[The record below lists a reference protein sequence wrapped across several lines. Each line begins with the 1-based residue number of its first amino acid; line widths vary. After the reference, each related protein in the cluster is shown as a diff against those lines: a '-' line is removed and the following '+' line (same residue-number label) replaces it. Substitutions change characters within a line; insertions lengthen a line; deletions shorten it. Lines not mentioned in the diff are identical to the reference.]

1 MLAEETIRKR
11 RTLQETM
18 NFMTAL
24 SAGIEIMV
32 GRGANGMAM
41 SAGRDLGRMFS
52 ENAKRTDNLHEAV
65 EEVKRVLSDN
75 NCLWEFDPFKTENQA
90 DMITVHDN
98 GSIEMSLV
106 FRNCMIRQ
114 SLFRFGH
121 PQKGSLCFMMYGFFS
136 GAIGSIM
143 GKKATLDIIH
153 AGQNACLK
161 RLTVQGGKD
170 KNDQT

>member
-1 MLAEETIRKR
+1 MLAEDIIKKR

-18 NFMTAL
+18 NFMTAM

-52 ENAKRTDNLHEAV
+52 ENAERTDDLLLAV

-75 NCLWEFDPFKTENQA
+75 NCLWEFEPFKNENQE

-98 GSIEMSLV
+98 GSLEMSLV

-143 GKKATLDIIH
+143 GKKATLEIIH

-161 RLTVQGGKD
+161 RLTVQGINDDND
-170 KNDQT
+170 K

>member
-1 MLAEETIRKR
+1 MKKILKKR

-18 NFMTAL
+18 NFMAAM
-24 SAGIEIMV
+24 SAGIELMI

-41 SAGRDLGRMFS
+41 SAGRDLGRKFS
-52 ENAKRTDNLHEAV
+52 AKAKRTDDLLEAV
-65 EEVKRVLSDN
+65 EEVKRVLSEN
-75 NCLWEFDPFKTENQA
+75 NCLWEFEPFKPENQA
-90 DMITVHDN
+90 DMITKNDK
-98 GSIEMSLV
+98 GASQMFLV

-143 GKKATLDIIH
+143 GKKATLEIVH
-153 AGQNACLK
+153 AGENACLK
-161 RLTVQGGKD
+161 RLTVQA
-170 KNDQT
+170 